1 MAVLNKSFIHKLKNN
16 LIFFIIYSLLFLFI
30 CKTFGYIAPFFIG
43 GLLAFIINPISQKLE
58 KKLKINKGI
67 STLFL
72 SILGVGFVIFL
83 ASWLVFK
90 GSQELVVFL
99 NNIDINSYTY
109 LNDVINNWMNNV
121 TNYIDYIEGLSND
134 SINVHELVSKYGDN
148 LASLAKSL
156 LSKTI
161 DIATSI
167 PTIMLIILTLFMST
181 YFIAKDFDKIGES
194 FLSVFTDETRIKVR
208 RIKTGVVSS
217 IKGYVK
223 AYAILMSMTFIV
235 IWLSFSLFKIPYG
248 LPLGIIG
255 ALLDLIPF
263 LGIIVIFV
271 PVIVYYF
278 IMDNYF
284 VSIGITIV
292 FILLSIARQILE
304 PKLVAENVG
313 ISPLLTIAAIFIGI
327 QVKGFIGILFFLGLL
342 VMHSILQKVDIL

>member
-58 KKLKINKGI
+58 KKLNINKGI

-99 NNIDINSYTY
+99 NNIDSNSYTY

-181 YFIAKDFDKIGES
+181 YFIAKDFDKIGDS

-327 QVKGFIGILFFLGLL
+327 QVKGFIVILFF
-342 VMHSILQKVDIL
+342 